1 MQGYHQSSDSSTH
14 RGTPLTYAP
23 LGLQH
28 HAPMRCSPRTPVLVS
43 PGTPTRRPDP
53 PGGPML
59 LCAIVPC
66 SLFRHTMTT
75 LVVPFV
81 YILRVPSGGGCLRC
95 QCASVYQRPDLLFP
109 PNALRPQATR
119 SFLATAY
126 HVRPLNA
133 VPGHPLSC
141 PRHRSRRRH
150 LSGAVPHV
158 SDENRPVRR
167 C

>member
-1 MQGYHQSSDSSTH
+1 M
-14 RGTPLTYAP
+14 TPCAGVLSIVSFVVPPWGPPHLCATRVAA
-23 LGLQH
+23 G
-28 HAPMRCSPRTPVLVS
+28 ARCSPRTPVLVS

-59 LCAIVPC
+59 LCAIAPC
-66 SLFRHTMTT
+66 SLFRHTMAT
-75 LVVPFV
+75 LVVPF
-81 YILRVPSGGGCLRC
+81 ISFLCAPSSGGCLC
-95 QCASVYQRPDLLFP
+95 CLCASVYQHPGLSLP

-133 VPGHPLSC
+133 VPGHPFSR

-150 LSGAVPHV
+150 SSGAVPHV
-158 SDENRPVRR
+158 SDGNCPV
-167 C
+167 